1 MMDDHTKPASNSVLR
16 ILCVEDNEPDFELV
30 QEYLRL
36 APGAPDFELRR
47 AENVEEARD
56 ELQRA
61 RGNNEFDIILTDLSL
76 PGSSGIDTFLA
87 VQAAAPNIP
96 IAVMTGL
103 DDHELG
109 LQLVKEGAQDFLPK
123 DELGPMFLMRSL
135 LHAIERERNRVK
147 IERLNDDL
155 KSAQLQ
161 LIQAEKLESLG
172 RLSAGV
178 AHEIKNPL
186 AMLQACVDFYRNR
199 TASDEAEETVLTT
212 MQDAIQRATRIV
224 SGMLDFSRD
233 EKLEIKEANLNSLI
247 HSAID
252 LVEPELRIT
261 GIAIVFDL
269 DAHLPPVNLD
279 ASKIEQILVNLLMNA
294 MHASPAGTR
303 ITVRSYLS
311 QVDNLFRDEGLRTL
325 DHLRSGDKIAVAEVR
340 DYGSGIPKDKIA
352 KVFDPFFTTKPTG
365 KGTGLGLSV
374 SKTIAELHGGSL
386 RIQNAEPSGICAQ
399 IILRA

>member
-1 MMDDHTKPASNSVLR
+1 
-16 ILCVEDNEPDFELV
+16 
-30 QEYLRL
+30 
-36 APGAPDFELRR
+36 
-47 AENVEEARD
+47 
-56 ELQRA
+56 
-61 RGNNEFDIILTDLSL
+61 
-76 PGSSGIDTFLA
+76 
-87 VQAAAPNIP
+87 
-96 IAVMTGL
+96 
-103 DDHELG
+103 
-109 LQLVKEGAQDFLPK
+109 
-123 DELGPMFLMRSL
+123 
-135 LHAIERERNRVK
+135 
-147 IERLNDDL
+147 
-155 KSAQLQ
+155 LQ

-340 DYGSGIPKDKIA
+340 DYGSGIPKNKIA
-352 KVFDPFFTTKPTG
+352 KIFDPFFTTKPTG